1 MVRRSSITGVDELAQ
16 RAQKLTEVSVPRLI
30 HAGMLSQ
37 MRAKRA
43 QIPKSSGALERSIL
57 NGSDDKVTDYRVSL
71 EALYYGQ
78 YHDLPQIDERRLI
91 DQVGRELFKLAGLS
105 GGF

>member
-1 MVRRSSITGVDELAQ
+1 MVGRSITGVDALAARAEALAQ
-16 RAQKLTEVSVPRLI
+16 VSVSRLL
-30 HAGMLSQ
+30 HAGMLAQ

-43 QIPKSSGALERSIL
+43 QIPRSSGALERSIL

-91 DQVGRELFKLAGLS
+91 DEVGRDLFRLAGLS